1 MHQASGTVKERKFHD
16 ENDLFDVLNAKLPA
30 AGICKNSMK
39 IQVMGVLMLVVCC
52 VILRA
57 K

>member
-52 VILRA
+52 VIL
-57 K
+57 